1 MLSIYNYLRLYVS
14 ILLVLIIFALLNQ
27 KISLMTY
34 TQTEQYMWADRI
46 MQAVCT
52 VGGITFMQL
61 VSEARTTKTN
71 ELRGLYCLITRDYN
85 IHPER
90 AARLISRTRQNVI
103 NQTRRYWQYLQAK
116 DKTITALYNKIKD
129 FLKRYDNEKRL

>member
-1 MLSIYNYLRLYVS
+1 
-14 ILLVLIIFALLNQ
+14 
-27 KISLMTY
+27 MTFS
-34 TQTEQYMWADRI
+34 QTEQYMWADRI
-46 MQAVCT
+46 MNAVCT
-52 VGGITFMQL
+52 IGGITFMQL
-61 VSEARTTKTN
+61 VSETKTAKTN

-116 DKTITALYNKIKD
+116 DKAIVSLYNRINEY
-129 FLKRYDNEKRL
+129 LKQYDNAKRL

>member
-1 MLSIYNYLRLYVS
+1 
-14 ILLVLIIFALLNQ
+14 
-27 KISLMTY
+27 MTFS
-34 TQTEQYMWADRI
+34 QTEQYMWADRI
-46 MQAVCT
+46 MNAVCT
-52 VGGITFMQL
+52 IGGITFMQL
-61 VSEARTTKTN
+61 VSETKTVKTN

-116 DKTITALYNKIKD
+116 DKTIVSLYNKIND
-129 FLKRYDNEKRL
+129 YLKQYYNA